1 MLFEIHFKLCILL
14 DSGGNASRKLKTSIC
29 SLQIGLL
36 TICFENCCFWLS
48 FVGRMLFW
56 ERLLW
61 IYPGCF
67 LETLFWVNC
76 KSRSCSCRSPQPHL
90 LHCFKLQNKSSPH
103 PHQPTS
109 THIHSHQPSFLHF
122 NSLHFTLFI
131 SEFSLGNSTQAKV
144 RFQTDHNF
152 INNVRLLYLY
162 FQNTKSNWCNWS
174 GWLKSNY
181 NLFSFHQEQ

>member
-1 MLFEIHFKLCILL
+1 MLQMLFEIHFKLCILL

-36 TICFENCCFWLS
+36 TICFGNCCFWLS

-56 ERLLW
+56 ERLFW

-67 LETLFWVNC
+67 LETLFWVNG

-103 PHQPTS
+103 PHQ
-109 THIHSHQPSFLHF
+109 THIHPHPLISAFFPTLHF
-122 NSLHFTLFI
+122 TSLHFIHFRI
-131 SEFSLGNSTQAKV
+131 QLG
-144 RFQTDHNF
+144 
-152 INNVRLLYLY
+152 
-162 FQNTKSNWCNWS
+162 
-174 GWLKSNY
+174 
-181 NLFSFHQEQ
+181 EQHTGKGTFPNRS

>member
-1 MLFEIHFKLCILL
+1 MHPPWFWRKCIQETKNFHLL
-14 DSGGNASRKLKTSIC
+14 PPDRVVDN
-29 SLQIGLL
+29 
-36 TICFENCCFWLS
+36 
-48 FVGRMLFW
+48 LFW
-56 ERLLW
+56 ELLFLVEFCCENVVLGKVVLDLSRL
-61 IYPGCF
+61 F

-103 PHQPTS
+103 PHHLTS